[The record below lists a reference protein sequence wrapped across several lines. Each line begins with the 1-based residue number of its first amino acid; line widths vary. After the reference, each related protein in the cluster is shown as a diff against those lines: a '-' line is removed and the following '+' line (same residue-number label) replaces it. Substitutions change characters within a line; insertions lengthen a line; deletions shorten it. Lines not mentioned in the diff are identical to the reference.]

1 MTLHI
6 NGKAEEAKQRCIE
19 NAIFAIKKRSDRRKV
34 FRDLFRRVVDF
45 SQIPY
50 VDDSITRI
58 ILRTRVEDRHRPSN
72 TMHVPVALRHLTRPY
87 MGLSLNNLECLIGED
102 ETYVIRYTSAEC
114 YSQQQL
120 HPPFVLSKDVVGIGE
135 KDGKLHEGVYK
146 VRVGEASF
154 VYKEPTTPDDV
165 KSQVS
170 EIESLMLLSKSPYI
184 ILKLHGLVV
193 SDNPYLTRRSQPCSS
208 VVKGLLLQY
217 GRQGSLCDSLMSDA
231 EITWTDGLSLAIQI
245 ASGLRDM
252 HDANIL
258 HIDLESHNV
267 VIDGGKAFI
276 IDLGRTRLTY
286 GWNAPETYVDV
297 DLWGLPLD
305 LLKKADIY
313 SLGVVLWE
321 IATRKNVNIPI
332 DTMEHKDFFTLEGY
346 SELPKG
352 YEKLVET
359 CLRHNPSDRPALAEI
374 VTSLH
379 KQVRRE
385 K

>member
-1 MTLHI
+1 
-6 NGKAEEAKQRCIE
+6 
-19 NAIFAIKKRSDRRKV
+19 
-34 FRDLFRRVVDF
+34 
-45 SQIPY
+45 
-50 VDDSITRI
+50 
-58 ILRTRVEDRHRPSN
+58 
-72 TMHVPVALRHLTRPY
+72 MHVPVALGHLTRPY

-231 EITWTDGLSLAIQI
+231 EITWTDRLSLAIQI

-385 K
+385 KWLTLSTGLISGDKEKKNLI

>member
-1 MTLHI
+1 M
-6 NGKAEEAKQRCIE
+6 
-19 NAIFAIKKRSDRRKV
+19 
-34 FRDLFRRVVDF
+34 
-45 SQIPY
+45 
-50 VDDSITRI
+50 
-58 ILRTRVEDRHRPSN
+58 
-72 TMHVPVALRHLTRPY
+72 
-87 MGLSLNNLECLIGED
+87 
-102 ETYVIRYTSAEC
+102 
-114 YSQQQL
+114 
-120 HPPFVLSKDVVGIGE
+120 
-135 KDGKLHEGVYK
+135 
-146 VRVGEASF
+146 
-154 VYKEPTTPDDV
+154 
-165 KSQVS
+165 
-170 EIESLMLLSKSPYI
+170 
-184 ILKLHGLVV
+184 
-193 SDNPYLTRRSQPCSS
+193 
-208 VVKGLLLQY
+208 
-217 GRQGSLCDSLMSDA
+217 CDSLMSDA
-231 EITWTDGLSLAIQI
+231 EITWTDRLSLAIQI